1 MKRKLLIFGAVAAVT
16 ALLFGATELR
26 AGTTGKLNGGVRDQA
41 GEVLPGANVV
51 IKELNL
57 GSTADADGYYVI
69 INISPG
75 TYTVTGS
82 IISRV

>member
-1 MKRKLLIFGAVAAVT
+1 MSRVKI
-16 ALLFGATELR
+16 
-26 AGTTGKLNGGVRDQA
+26 NGVVRDQA

-75 TYTVTGS
+75 VYTLS
-82 IISRV
+82 AIPDRVRDGVADGR

>member
-1 MKRKLLIFGAVAAVT
+1 MKRKLLFFGITVAVAAVCFVSGD
-16 ALLFGATELR
+16 LQ
-26 AGTTGKLNGGVRDQA
+26 AGVTGKINGVVRDQA

-69 INISPG
+69 INIPPG
-75 TYTVTGS
+75 VYTL
-82 IISRV
+82 